1 MSMNF
6 AREQS
11 LLRQRLQAKGAPD
24 RAAALQQLHGSGPV
38 YLGASDDDVATAATE
53 LAAAH
58 PQMGR
63 AQMTA
68 FVRTLWNSK
77 IHELRAVGVQLLA
90 ARAAL
95 LEPHDLPLLEGF
107 LDDQAADPVL
117 AQLARDVLGPLV
129 VKSKKLWKDLKRYA
143 QSEAVG
149 RKRTAV
155 RASVR
160 SLQAEAESFV
170 RFADLATALV
180 ADPDPALQQAIDEAL
195 LAACGPSH
203 AAALEFAT
211 RHARSVKL
219 PKPAPVAPPPP
230 AAPPAPVAAAPVAA
244 APAAKPTRSKQPAA
258 ASSKPARAT
267 AGKAAP
273 AAKKPAPAPGKAAAK
288 PAAKK
293 PVAGKVTSR
302 TSKPG
307 SKK

>member
-24 RAAALQQLHGSGPV
+24 RAAALQQQHGSGPV

-107 LDDQAADPVL
+107 LDDQAADPVQ

-149 RKRTAV
+149 RRRAAM

-160 SLQAEAESFV
+160 SLLAEADAFA
-170 RFADLATALV
+170 RFADLAAALV

-203 AAALEFAT
+203 AAAQEFAT
-211 RHARSVKL
+211 RHGRSVKL

-230 AAPPAPVAAAPVAA
+230 PPPIAPPPPVATAA
-244 APAAKPTRSKQPAA
+244 AAKPARSKPTAA
-258 ASSKPARAT
+258 ASGKPARAT

-273 AAKKPAPAPGKAAAK
+273 ATKKPAAGKAAAK

-293 PVAGKVTSR
+293 PVASRSASR
-302 TSKPG
+302 TGKPG